1 LWFLLGRRAPAFVSL
16 HRLIDEKSSLALRP
30 LFSGKKIPVEW
41 MFIALWT
48 AIAIGLA
55 IWRRRR

>member
-1 LWFLLGRRAPAFVSL
+1 
-16 HRLIDEKSSLALRP
+16 LIDEKSSLALRP
-30 LFSGKKIPVEW
+30 LFSGKKIPVER

-55 IWRRRR
+55 ISRRRR

>member
-1 LWFLLGRRAPAFVSL
+1 LRFLLGQRDPAFVSL

-30 LFSGKKIPVEW
+30 LFSGQKIQVEW
-41 MFIALWT
+41 MFTALWT

-55 IWRRRR
+55 I